1 MDFVS
6 RATNSKLIL
15 LRYDI
20 MENIDS
26 CTGSSLAGRHLNR
39 HIETHIVSFRLNIPY
54 YL

>member
-26 CTGSSLAGRHLNR
+26 CAGSSLAGRHLNLSYR
-39 HIETHIVSFRLNIPY
+39 NSYCKF
-54 YL
+54 